1 LPRFFTLESFVA
13 EALQYGLR
21 QKPRINGPERLLR
34 LAAAWHDLTGRAAGP
49 GVVHQLDRYIR
60 DCQACKLKPSPTS
73 KDAFDRLGHRYL
85 SELNADDRLDRM
97 SAVGTLVEEISDKDS
112 WPNRMF
118 LGRFEAIVIDGFHRF
133 EPLELDLIAALSHE
147 RDVVLWLVGIPG
159 TPSWRTVEAT
169 TAFLKEKG
177 DQTGIVDRGFEDS
190 TPATK
195 LTLAS
200 PFREIGRRLFR
211 REGAPL
217 LARRATESPPELF
230 KLEVVSPLD
239 EVETVARQIKADYL
253 DSQDTDHPLRL
264 SDVAVIIPGPAYD
277 PLIREAFPRAGLEFN
292 LAGRALLVST
302 SRPARALLAAINLIQ
317 GRWRYDLL
325 LDFLSQ
331 PFVLR
336 QLKNAHRLD
345 QLFERRPRARRRM
358 DHALWSQSWKKQ
370 IERLEKSI
378 EGWRSGRLDLPER
391 TTLSRD
397 EFVAKQVELA
407 AELSRLITSIESVLT
422 PVDAMSRAME
432 SPSEEKPLG
441 NLIDAMGELLGLL
454 EIDRWLTPPRP
465 VALEKSSLSNS
476 DSAGASPSRAGPSEG
491 PVLWVEYEKD
501 QNAYLKL
508 LAILENLKEVPA
520 RRLPKRG
527 SEPGGINPP
536 GPDVLAALRLA
547 LDGETYQIKTEDDA
561 GVQIFELREIRGLR
575 FRHVYVLG
583 LVNGQIPR
591 LPEEG
596 PLVRR
601 RLQHPVLKVQLEEKE
616 AEVQFLF
623 SQVFEAAQ
631 EKLVLSRPT
640 REGDRPTLPSPFFT
654 AVNDLI
660 TLPELDSSNLVTGKG
675 QAAYWLGRAQK
686 GKGTKILSDL
696 WPDISAESTGEL
708 EPVLNGLTIWQER
721 PSGNDLAVDWPEMLQ
736 VLFPDEHLF
745 SASQLEMYAACPFR
759 YFGKQVL
766 RLEEREA
773 DPTRMHYGSLVHR
786 VLQRF
791 YEEKRQRTKTV
802 ADQPLPAVSRADRQ
816 RLVQLFDEEKSQLDD
831 GLLTPDLEML
841 FVCGDGVIDLLLEML
856 EIIEGEEANFGNLST
871 EFPIDKVLLGQDISG
886 RPVLLTGKIDRVDRR
901 RQDRR
906 NAMIVDYKTGGIP
919 KRSAVRIKVVDGRML
934 QLPLYAAG
942 LQLLD
947 AEVNVI
953 GGAYAH
959 LNERSKAKKIGGKEA
974 IVSLGELSNNETDV
988 GLWDTQAARDLAL
1001 EFASQIRAGRFPL
1014 TRHGNG
1020 SEEAECTPY
1029 CPLRHACRHPEGY
1042 TSSKRYW

>member
-1 LPRFFTLESFVA
+1 
-13 EALQYGLR
+13 
-21 QKPRINGPERLLR
+21 
-34 LAAAWHDLTGRAAGP
+34 
-49 GVVHQLDRYIR
+49 
-60 DCQACKLKPSPTS
+60 LKPSPTS
-73 KDAFDRLGHRYL
+73 KDPFDRLGHRYL
-85 SELNADDRLDRM
+85 SELDADDRLDRM
-97 SAVGTLVEEISDKDS
+97 SAVGTLVEEISDKES

-133 EPLELDLIAALSHE
+133 ELLELDLIAALSHV

-159 TPSWRTVEAT
+159 THSWRTVEAAT
-169 TAFLKEKG
+169 EFLIEKG
-177 DQTGIVDRGFEDS
+177 DRTAVVDRGFEDS
-190 TPATK
+190 TPATRCEDSTSATSFEK
-195 LTLAS
+195 LVRATS
-200 PFREIGRRLFR
+200 FGGIGRRLFR
-211 REGAPL
+211 SEGTPL
-217 LARRATESPPELF
+217 LARRATESPPGLF

-239 EVETVARQIKADYL
+239 EVEAVARRIKADYL
-253 DSQDTDHPLRL
+253 DLQNTDHPLRL

-302 SRPARALLAAINLIQ
+302 SRPARVLLAAINLIQ

-336 QLKNAHRLD
+336 QLENAHRLD
-345 QLFERRPRARRRM
+345 QLFDRRPRARRRM
-358 DHALWSQSWKKQ
+358 DHALWFQSWKKQ

-391 TTLSRD
+391 TTLSGE

-407 AELSRLITSIESVLT
+407 AELSRLITSIESILT
-422 PVDAMSRAME
+422 PIDVMSKAME
-432 SPSEEKPLG
+432 NPFEEKPLG
-441 NLIDAMGELLGLL
+441 NLILAMEELLGLL

-527 SEPGGINPP
+527 GEPGGISPP

-561 GVQIFELREIRGLR
+561 GVQVFELREIRGLR
-575 FRHVYVLG
+575 FRHVYVMG

-660 TLPELDSSNLVTGKG
+660 ALPELEPSNLVTGKG

-696 WPDISAESTGEL
+696 WPDISAKSTGEL
-708 EPVLNGLTIWQER
+708 EPIVNGLTIWQER

-791 YEEKRQRTKTV
+791 YEEKRQTAPTK

-841 FVCGDGVIDLLLEML
+841 FVCGDGVIDLLLEIL
-856 EIIEGEEANFGNLST
+856 EVIEGEEANFGNLST
-871 EFPIDKVLLGQDISG
+871 EFPIDKVLLGHDVSG

-974 IVSLGELSNNETDV
+974 IVSLGELSNNETDID
-988 GLWDTQAARDLAL
+988 LWDTQAARNLAL
-1001 EFASQIRAGRFPL
+1001 EFAGQIRAGRFPL
-1014 TRHGNG
+1014 TRYGNG